1 MQIVNKNSI
10 ALSLIYLA
18 IVIITLIPFGRG
30 NISGLEVSFPFFIF
44 AIFFLLVKKNKVYDI
59 SFFANLFFTLW
70 AVWVLCGI
78 TYSYFT
84 FPGGVDHQASYLRYI
99 RLLEMYLPGCM
110 ILSFLGEQPNSV
122 HKKIVYLLI
131 LLFVIV
137 TLEATVGFISQ
148 IDLLTATQ
156 MYKYPGFGYVFRA
169 GGVAKDSSAYGSL
182 VFLLGITALIELR
195 KIRTNNRLLSFIIIS
210 CLLINIYISMSRSLI
225 VSVALYFLIYICMEK
240 KSRVKSFLILG
251 VVSLFIFMYGLT
263 NEYFLSFL
271 NRLTGGEQTDISS
284 GRFSTWTSLLVLISE
299 NPIFGVGYR
308 LTTEKYNL
316 IPDNM
321 FLSLLVE
328 TGIIG
333 FILYFSFLTCLLI
346 YVIKYNRDKFPLLV
360 AYIFSGFFI
369 DISTFWVSVPVLFFV
384 LAIRSVGNE

>member
-110 ILSFLGEQPNSV
+110 ILSFLGELPNSV

-182 VFLLGITALIELR
+182 VFL
-195 KIRTNNRLLSFIIIS
+195 
-210 CLLINIYISMSRSLI
+210 
-225 VSVALYFLIYICMEK
+225 
-240 KSRVKSFLILG
+240 
-251 VVSLFIFMYGLT
+251 
-263 NEYFLSFL
+263 
-271 NRLTGGEQTDISS
+271 
-284 GRFSTWTSLLVLISE
+284 
-299 NPIFGVGYR
+299 
-308 LTTEKYNL
+308 
-316 IPDNM
+316 
-321 FLSLLVE
+321 
-328 TGIIG
+328 
-333 FILYFSFLTCLLI
+333 
-346 YVIKYNRDKFPLLV
+346 
-360 AYIFSGFFI
+360 
-369 DISTFWVSVPVLFFV
+369 
-384 LAIRSVGNE
+384 